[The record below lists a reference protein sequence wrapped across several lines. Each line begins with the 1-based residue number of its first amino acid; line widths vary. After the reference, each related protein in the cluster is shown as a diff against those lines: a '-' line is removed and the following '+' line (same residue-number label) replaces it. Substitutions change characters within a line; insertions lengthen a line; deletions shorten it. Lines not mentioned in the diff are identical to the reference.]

1 MGMTQVT
8 LSRRVYQRT
17 GPLFVAAFVTA
28 LLIVHFT
35 VEWEPL
41 EYARGQ
47 ALQWTNIVSTFVWG
61 YSIVHLLIGRFRA
74 ATNPKEIPRR
84 RYEGILIV
92 SMTVLF
98 LALML
103 LDPVKLEEGE
113 IYQFIYLTISLRI
126 LMGMESVALTHSVYN
141 RWRRLFTSPLNIEMI
156 IYFTVAFVLA
166 LRAIGPVSAFAPWM
180 MDMGN
185 WILDVPYKSVMRG
198 IVIISAVGILFVV
211 GRTLVGRESGMIEEE
226 TI

>member
-1 MGMTQVT
+1 MTQVR
-8 LSRRVYQRT
+8 LSRRTYQRT
-17 GPLFVAAFVTA
+17 GPLFVCAFVTA
-28 LLIVHFT
+28 LLIVHYT

-47 ALQWTNIVSTFVWG
+47 ALQWTNIISTFVWG
-61 YSIVHLLIGRFRA
+61 YSIVHMLMGRFRA

-84 RYEGILIV
+84 RYEGILIIA
-92 SMTVLF
+92 TTIIF

-103 LDPVKLEEGE
+103 IDPVKLEEGE

-126 LMGMESVALTHSVYN
+126 LMGMESVALTHSTYN
-141 RWRRLFTSPLNIEMI
+141 VWRRLFTSPLNLEMI
-156 IYFTVAFVLA
+156 IYFTVAFVLG
-166 LRAIGPVSAFAPWM
+166 LRGIGPISAYAPWV

-185 WILDVPYKSVMRG
+185 WILDVPYVAVMRG

-211 GRTLVGRESGMIEEE
+211 GRALVGRESGMIEAEM
-226 TI
+226 I